1 MPSVLFVF
9 TSAAKTL
16 TGLPTG
22 WYLPEAAHPYYV
34 LAPHAT
40 IDFASPKGPNPP
52 IDESSIK
59 LFEDDADSVKFLND
73 ETVKAKLASAKRLT
87 EVDAKDYDAIF
98 YIGGHGPV
106 IDLAVD
112 PANIELANKFLRSG
126 KIVSAVCHGLAAL
139 VGVIDAEGK
148 SIFAG
153 KNVTGFS
160 NQEEEILGK
169 AKDLPFLTEDRIISL
184 GGKYSKADTPYDPKV
199 IVDGKLLTGQNPSS
213 SGPLGQEILKALQN
227 V

>member
-9 TSAAKTL
+9 SSAA
-16 TGLPTG
+16 PQG

-40 IDFASPKGPNPP
+40 IDFTSPNGANPP
-52 IDESSIK
+52 VNEGSVQMYEKDQE
-59 LFEDDADSVKFLND
+59 SVKFLAD
-73 ETVKAKLASAKRLT
+73 ETVKAKLANAKKLS
-87 EVDAKDYDAIF
+87 EVSAKDYDAVY

-106 IDLAVD
+106 FDLAVD
-112 PANIELANKFLRSG
+112 PENIKLGNEAIQSG

-139 VGVIDAEGK
+139 VGVTDAQGK

-160 NQEEEILGK
+160 NVEEEILGTTK
-169 AKDLPFLTEDRIISL
+169 EIPFSTEDRIISL
-184 GGKYSKADTPYDPKV
+184 GGKYTTADKPYEPKV
-199 IVDGKLLTGQNPSS
+199 VVDGLLLTGQNPGSS
-213 SGPLGQEILKALQN
+213 SPLGEEILKALQK
-227 V
+227 